1 MQEPGAPAR
10 RALLRAASVAERV
23 QQEAASVLYQRLVS
37 PGGPAKVAALAELLG
52 VGQSTVYRQCSGE
65 IPVQLRT
72 LAPLA
77 ALDLEGFR
85 LLFDGLGRALGLKWQ
100 WHPQAVVPASVADA
114 MQMVTEVSL
123 ACFEAALAEVGAL
136 RDGTVT
142 AEELAELERRWAHE
156 DYTREQMR
164 AQVRAMA
171 PAVPP
176 TNPAGK

>member
-1 MQEPGAPAR
+1 MAQAMG
-10 RALLRAASVAERV
+10 LAEQL
-23 QQEAASVLYQRLVS
+23 QQEAAAVLYQRLVS

-85 LLFDGLGRALGLKWQ
+85 LLLDGMGKTLGLRWQ
-100 WHPQAVVPASVADA
+100 WHPKAGVPPSVADA

-123 ACFEAALAEVGAL
+123 ACFEAALVEVAAL

-142 AEELAELERRWAHE
+142 SDELEELETRWAHE

-164 AQVRAMA
+164 AQVRAMSA
-171 PAVPP
+171 TDPSTGTSGAS
-176 TNPAGK
+176 

>member
-1 MQEPGAPAR
+1 MQEPASSR
-10 RALLRAASVAERV
+10 RAMAQASDLAERV
-23 QQEAASVLYQRLVS
+23 QQEAAAVLYQRLVS

-85 LLFDGLGRALGLKWQ
+85 LLLDGLGKALGLRWQ
-100 WHPQAVVPASVADA
+100 WHPTAVVPSSVADA

-123 ACFEAALAEVGAL
+123 ACFEAALAEVAAL

-142 AEELAELERRWAHE
+142 VEELAELERRWAHE

-164 AQVRAMA
+164 AQVRASS
-171 PAVPP
+171 P
-176 TNPAGK
+176 TDSATGTS